1 LAINTPGDQYERE
14 ADSVAEHV
22 LRIPESGMGG
32 AATALSI
39 GSPGAPCQA
48 SGIAAPPTVH
58 EVLRSPGLPLD
69 GATRAFMEPRFGY
82 DFSAVRVHSGAHAQQ
97 SARDVNARAYTVGHN
112 IVFGP
117 NRWTPETQE
126 GRKLI
131 AHELTHVVQQS
142 GGRSHRLQRFGE
154 PENVPE
160 MTYISSVDPSGG
172 DARKDAFLK
181 EATAYHTNWGLKTK
195 SVKSMEEL
203 VTDLGKAAGPVN
215 RIRIVSHAWENQLFL
230 GLFDGDSPGINL
242 NVLKAIGESEV
253 ALLTELVGPVSG
265 VTNVDANVILNAV
278 REANPDVLRPFH
290 LESSHALPKPIQEFV
305 VRAATLWML
314 VKGTG
319 DAALKAPM
327 RTAIESILRGLR
339 QRLARP
345 APDGAGVTEAQ
356 AKLLQDAIVALQ
368 PDPDTPLKFETAKET
383 VDPIQRT
390 NRAFAAG
397 FSDKLKKARGRFTDS
412 SWIDIRG
419 CKVGEQPD
427 YMRAVSMFFGGSA
440 AKPHV
445 SAPNWVQLFRALTYK
460 ELEDGDIAATA
471 AAPGVSDALDHWA
484 AVTGV
489 DAKIAGLGDTA
500 AKLKVYLD
508 EALVLP
514 VRPAVKA
521 DNLRLYVKK
530 SLKGKAFD
538 KWLASQWKP
547 DAPGL
552 KALKIAGL
560 TSVEARWV
568 IGVSDKLTP
577 DGVLIVAPDPDY
589 KAHIKE
595 I

>member
-1 LAINTPGDQYERE
+1 
-14 ADSVAEHV
+14 
-22 LRIPESGMGG
+22 
-32 AATALSI
+32 
-39 GSPGAPCQA
+39 
-48 SGIAAPPTVH
+48 
-58 EVLRSPGLPLD
+58 
-69 GATRAFMEPRFGY
+69 
-82 DFSAVRVHSGAHAQQ
+82 
-97 SARDVNARAYTVGHN
+97 
-112 IVFGP
+112 
-117 NRWTPETQE
+117 
-126 GRKLI
+126 
-131 AHELTHVVQQS
+131 
-142 GGRSHRLQRFGE
+142 
-154 PENVPE
+154 
-160 MTYISSVDPSGG
+160 
-172 DARKDAFLK
+172 
-181 EATAYHTNWGLKTK
+181 
-195 SVKSMEEL
+195 
-203 VTDLGKAAGPVN
+203 
-215 RIRIVSHAWENQLFL
+215 
-230 GLFDGDSPGINL
+230 
-242 NVLKAIGESEV
+242 
-253 ALLTELVGPVSG
+253 
-265 VTNVDANVILNAV
+265 
-278 REANPDVLRPFH
+278 
-290 LESSHALPKPIQEFV
+290 
-305 VRAATLWML
+305 
-314 VKGTG
+314 
-319 DAALKAPM
+319 
-327 RTAIESILRGLR
+327 
-339 QRLARP
+339 
-345 APDGAGVTEAQ
+345 
-356 AKLLQDAIVALQ
+356 
-368 PDPDTPLKFETAKET
+368 
-383 VDPIQRT
+383 
-390 NRAFAAG
+390 
-397 FSDKLKKARGRFTDS
+397 
-412 SWIDIRG
+412 
-419 CKVGEQPD
+419 
-427 YMRAVSMFFGGSA
+427 MFFGGSA